1 MTIFLGTSPELDRE
15 KLLNYDL
22 PQPIES
28 YLKPVSGDRT
38 FPKGFGPFQCSICG
52 CRCRT
57 KKAIIKHKT
66 KYHTDKYHCPSCRKD
81 FPQNL
86 WYEFIKHMFEH
97 TLALEQTLLHE
108 CINCGYSTDVLSRL
122 DHHRVTHG
130 KFHNNECAHI
140 GNVQLLFTLVVME
153 LNFPYR
159 LSSQIHFPFGVSS
172 SCGAES

>member
-1 MTIFLGTSPELDRE
+1 M
-15 KLLNYDL
+15 NYDL

-140 GNVQLLFTLVVME
+140 GNVQLLFTLSKAE
-153 LNFPYR
+153 QGRPKADRAKR
-159 LSSQIHFPFGVSS
+159 L
-172 SCGAES
+172 